1 VLGIRV
7 LSKTPRNTKPPS
19 PLKLLKASEGNI
31 VLVRTKGG
39 FEYIGL
45 LELVD
50 GVMNVV
56 LRDCVEYNENKPT
69 MRLGKV
75 IIRGSNIE
83 YISIDY
89 AKVAPDKVY
98 L

>member
-1 VLGIRV
+1 
-7 LSKTPRNTKPPS
+7 LSKIPRNTKPPS
-19 PLKLLKASEGNI
+19 PLKVLKASEGNI
-31 VLVRTKGG
+31 VLVKTKGG
-39 FEYIGL
+39 YEYIGV
-45 LELVD
+45 LELAD

-83 YISIDY
+83 FVSVDY
-89 AKVAPDKVY
+89 ARVAPEKITIT

>member
-1 VLGIRV
+1 
-7 LSKTPRNTKPPS
+7 
-19 PLKLLKASEGNI
+19 
-31 VLVRTKGG
+31 
-39 FEYIGL
+39 
-45 LELVD
+45 
-50 GVMNVV
+50 MNVV

-83 YISIDY
+83 FVSVDY
-89 AKVAPDKVY
+89 ARVAPEKIT